1 MAVEYR
7 HERLKNLSNNKDPD
21 LSIAKMRW
29 KMLARALQEGR
40 VQDSLAYPCS
50 VRQFTT
56 FGLIHM
62 LPTDDVENDN
72 DKDRWLQCSCLEEPR
87 LKLKIS
93 KRRLHPEPE
102 IKLYGQVINV
112 VSEVKFLGIIFD
124 KKLTFLPH
132 VIQLRKKLHRALN
145 ILKVLS
151 NTSWGA
157 SRLSLRVYRATILS
171 KIDYGCTIY
180 GSARQSVLQKLNT
193 IHHSALRLCSGAF
206 RTSPVESLYV
216 ECHEPSLEH
225 RRQMLTLHY
234 FSKILTNPN
243 HPYFNYK
250 QSRFLQRLQDARPS
264 VVPSFFTRAAGFL
277 HNFNLDTAQLLPNPV
292 ILLTPWIPHGFKFLN
307 PFENYDK
314 TNTASDI
321 YLQLYTHHRE
331 LYHHF
336 IPVFTDGSK
345 TTTQTSFASVF
356 INSTLSFQLHP
367 SCSIFTAEIRAIL
380 RSLSEI
386 SNYPADNYI
395 IYSDSLSVLQALSSL
410 HRHSHPLAFSILDLH
425 DRLVCKGLSILL
437 CWVPSHVGIS
447 GNEIADITT
456 KNASAVLDNSTP
468 LKDFKRYINLAL
480 HSRWENHWNSQSM
493 NKLRSIKPVVETWP
507 TLTNRKADTIISR
520 LRVGHTRYTHR
531 HLLML
536 LSGRITCDELK
547 GFDNTGNVCIWPS
560 EEVLTYYCMKN
571 KELFGG
577 NSVCELGGGM
587 ACLSGLAIAATAG
600 AKEVFV
606 TDGNMRCVENVKCII
621 EQNRQYFGATH
632 VVSRLLRWDVVE
644 DLTDLKARF
653 DVVICADC
661 LYYDDGR
668 HALAETIWKILK
680 VDGVAVILAPTRGK
694 TFQYFVDI
702 VEKDFMVER
711 LMAYDTHVWEL
722 NCRLKEAKSSVYDE
736 DLHYPQMLIL
746 RKF

>member
-1 MAVEYR
+1 MAVDYR
-7 HERLKNLSNNKDPD
+7 HERLKSLSNNKDSE

-29 KMLARALQEGR
+29 KMLARALQEGK
-40 VQDSLAYPCS
+40 VQDSLSYPCS

-62 LPTDDVENDN
+62 LPTDDIENDN
-72 DKDRWLQCSCLEEPR
+72 GKDRWLQCSCLEEPR
-87 LKLKIS
+87 LKLKI
-93 KRRLHPEPE
+93 R
-102 IKLYGQVINV
+102 
-112 VSEVKFLGIIFD
+112 
-124 KKLTFLPH
+124 
-132 VIQLRKKLHRALN
+132 
-145 ILKVLS
+145 
-151 NTSWGA
+151 
-157 SRLSLRVYRATILS
+157 
-171 KIDYGCTIY
+171 
-180 GSARQSVLQKLNT
+180 
-193 IHHSALRLCSGAF
+193 
-206 RTSPVESLYV
+206 
-216 ECHEPSLEH
+216 
-225 RRQMLTLHY
+225 
-234 FSKILTNPN
+234 
-243 HPYFNYK
+243 
-250 QSRFLQRLQDARPS
+250 
-264 VVPSFFTRAAGFL
+264 
-277 HNFNLDTAQLLPNPV
+277 
-292 ILLTPWIPHGFKFLN
+292 
-307 PFENYDK
+307 
-314 TNTASDI
+314 
-321 YLQLYTHHRE
+321 
-331 LYHHF
+331 
-336 IPVFTDGSK
+336 
-345 TTTQTSFASVF
+345 
-356 INSTLSFQLHP
+356 
-367 SCSIFTAEIRAIL
+367 
-380 RSLSEI
+380 
-386 SNYPADNYI
+386 
-395 IYSDSLSVLQALSSL
+395 
-410 HRHSHPLAFSILDLH
+410 
-425 DRLVCKGLSILL
+425 
-437 CWVPSHVGIS
+437 
-447 GNEIADITT
+447 
-456 KNASAVLDNSTP
+456 
-468 LKDFKRYINLAL
+468 
-480 HSRWENHWNSQSM
+480 
-493 NKLRSIKPVVETWP
+493 
-507 TLTNRKADTIISR
+507 
-520 LRVGHTRYTHR
+520 
-531 HLLML
+531 L

-644 DLTDLKARF
+644 DLADLKSRF

-680 VDGVAVILAPTRGK
+680 VDGVAVILSPTRGK